1 MTASSARFTFTP
13 AGQRRPMAGL
23 SSHLRRGLAAGAI
36 GGTAMSVS
44 TNLEMRL
51 RGREPS
57 RVPVQTI
64 ERFLPLDLS
73 RRQEERLVTVG
84 HVVSSACFGLLRGLL
99 EAAGAPAALANA
111 VFAASAFSPDFV
123 VIPATGGAPPPWRW
137 RPVELVTS
145 AVHHGVYGSITVAV
159 YEWLG
164 RRGG

>member
-1 MTASSARFTFTP
+1 
-13 AGQRRPMAGL
+13 MAGL

-36 GGTAMSVS
+36 GGTTMSVS

-84 HVVSSACFGLLRGLL
+84 HVASSAGFGLLRGLL
-99 EAAGAPAALANA
+99 EAAGTPAVLANA
-111 VFAASAFSPDFV
+111 VFAVAAFSPDFV

-145 AVHHGVYGSITVAV
+145 MLHHGVYASTTLGA
-159 YEWLG
+159 YEWLR